1 MPPQETILYQ
11 TIYIHMLNHF
21 DIRLADSSLFLRK
34 NCMALAS
41 AGQVMSYH
49 VCFTDNEI
57 TIKEGSGGALQPTQS
72 PSIFNLKTPILA
84 IPGWFCYDHILNRR
98 YMARHLS
105 HGMAGST
112 ACGGR

>member
-21 DIRLADSSLFLRK
+21 DIRHADSSLFLRK

-41 AGQVMSYH
+41 AGQVISYP
-49 VCFTDNEI
+49 VSGTGNEI
-57 TIKEGSGGALQPTQS
+57 AIKEGSGGALQLTQS
-72 PSIFNLKTPILA
+72 PSISNLKMLIRAIL
-84 IPGWFCYDHILNRR
+84 GWFCYDHTLNRR
-98 YMARHLS
+98 YMARRLS